1 MDIIVRVALQ
11 MFSCRV
17 SPFLMDNLRIFMVGE
32 FNLTLAFDESRIMA
46 HRVFIRHAI
55 ELTVRYWY
63 LRLVM
68 MMRSDIDRTAR

>member
-17 SPFLMDNLRIFMVGE
+17 SPFLMDNLRTFMVGKS
-32 FNLTLAFDESRIMA
+32 NLTFAFDESRIIA
-46 HRVFIRHAI
+46 HRVFIRNAV
-55 ELTVRYWY
+55 ELTVRHWY

-68 MMRSDIDRTAR
+68 MMGSDIDRAAR